1 MFHLSEEAK
10 KPGCNKFHEK
20 MLDQE
25 VVTMR
30 INNSFNKP
38 DCERSGISG

>member
-1 MFHLSEEAK
+1 
-10 KPGCNKFHEK
+10 

-38 DCERSGISG
+38 DCEERSGIVGRGHMGSRELFVIK